1 MIQNRVTLFC
11 KLAIFWVVMMLSE
24 NFKVGAPKCK
34 KKTVKSKVRRAENDD
49 LEACEGILQTDHI
62 LPGP

>member
-11 KLAIFWVVMMLSE
+11 K
-24 NFKVGAPKCK
+24 VGAPKCK
-34 KKTVKSKVRRAENDD
+34 KETVKSKVRRAENDD